1 MMMRVSSNLYLNDYI
16 DQGFPNYLSD
26 TELFMR
32 TRNQFVKREK
42 TAESRGGGY
51 R

>member
-1 MMMRVSSNLYLNDYI
+1 MKVSLNQYLYNYI

-32 TRNQFVKREK
+32 TRNQFIKREK
-42 TAESRGGGY
+42 AAESRGGGY